1 MGCTL
6 FSRNAVIRLHRHDLP
21 EGLSFG
27 SSVAID
33 TETMGLDPRRDRL
46 CLVQLSDG
54 NGTAHCVQIVPERLG
69 GRGADCP
76 NLKRLLADPEVLK
89 IFHFARF
96 DVAALYNALGI
107 MVAPVVCTKIASKLV
122 RTYTDR
128 HGLKDLCRDLLGV
141 DLSKQQQTSDW
152 GAAELSPEQL
162 SYAASD
168 VLHLHALWARLKALL
183 EREGRLDIAMACYHF
198 LPMRGRLDLLG
209 YEDPDIFSH

>member
-1 MGCTL
+1 
-6 FSRNAVIRLHRHDLP
+6 VIRLHRHDLP

-96 DVAALYNALGI
+96 DTTRSAWSWRRWS
-107 MVAPVVCTKIASKLV
+107 APRSPPSWFVPT
-122 RTYTDR
+122 RT
-128 HGLKDLCRDLLGV
+128 GMG
-141 DLSKQQQTSDW
+141 
-152 GAAELSPEQL
+152 
-162 SYAASD
+162 
-168 VLHLHALWARLKALL
+168 
-183 EREGRLDIAMACYHF
+183 
-198 LPMRGRLDLLG
+198 
-209 YEDPDIFSH
+209 